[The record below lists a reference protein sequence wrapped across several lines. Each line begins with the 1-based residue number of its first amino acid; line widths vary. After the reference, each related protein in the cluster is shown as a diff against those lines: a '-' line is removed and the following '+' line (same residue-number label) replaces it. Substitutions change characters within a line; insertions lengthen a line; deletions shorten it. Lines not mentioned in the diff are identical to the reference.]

1 LTDDKSKESSKDSK
15 SKKSSKVEEPKP
27 KKSKTSS
34 SEKVVKTDGTQDWE
48 STEPIPKRNKN
59 GVLIFP
65 DFKDFTPNL
74 TPKEILQVKEIKYNE
89 KFDI

>member
-1 LTDDKSKESSKDSK
+1 VTEL
-15 SKKSSKVEEPKP
+15 EEPKP

-34 SEKVVKTDGTQDWE
+34 SEIVVKTDGTQGME

-74 TPKEILQVKEIKYNE
+74 TPKEILQVKNIKY
-89 KFDI
+89 